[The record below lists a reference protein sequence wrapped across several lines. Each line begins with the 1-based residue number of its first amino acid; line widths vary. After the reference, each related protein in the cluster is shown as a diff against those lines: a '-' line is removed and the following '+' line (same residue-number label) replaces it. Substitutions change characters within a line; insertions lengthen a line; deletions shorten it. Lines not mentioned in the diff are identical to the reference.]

1 MIAPFFVGKV
11 LIRRGFTALQTDG
24 ESLVD
29 MCDYAPYR
37 QSLLDEL
44 MKELPPPDTAESM
57 ADVEFLLNALLRHA
71 RNGPQ
76 SETFSA
82 AQLMQQAQ
90 LGTLF
95 RQFYVAE
102 EIIPTE
108 VKKWRHWTPS
118 KLFSLAP
125 TTQRSVELY
134 LRSRWPERSI
144 LILWRLPRK

>member
-1 MIAPFFVGKV
+1 MIAPLFVGKV

-29 MCDYAPYR
+29 MCDHAPYR

-44 MKELPPPDTAESM
+44 MKELPPPHTIESI
-57 ADVEFLLNALLRHA
+57 ADVEFLLNTLLRHA

-82 AQLMQQAQ
+82 AQLIQQAQ

-95 RQFYVAE
+95 RQFYDVE
-102 EIIPTE
+102 EIIPME
-108 VKKWRHWTPS
+108 VKKWCHWT
-118 KLFSLAP
+118 
-125 TTQRSVELY
+125 TG
-134 LRSRWPERSI
+134 LRLNSSRLRQ
-144 LILWRLPRK
+144 LLRGA